1 MTDIEELSKNFLACV
16 KDLSN
21 ELEETTK
28 NLESLSI
35 KKSNIEKKLESFQ
48 ELISMHQKE
57 DSNVPAQLL
66 RATFKVDPD
75 GDELEET
82 TKTLERLSIK
92 KSNIDPDGDEDED
105 VTNINQLN
113 IEGTPKFG
121 DILDLSG
128 YRCYNWLGVVGK
140 NGNIE
145 RSNTTIG
152 HKGDVERGFTIP
164 LNICKYLKDP
174 VKKYSKL
181 HLLTENL
188 HYITGYEL
196 NYENYLVQDSV
207 KRGSEVALNSLYVY
221 MCNASEIDKWTLYAY
236 DDKYNEIEI
245 E

>member
-1 MTDIEELSKNFLACV
+1 MTDIKELSKNFEECV
-16 KDLSN
+16 NDMSD

-48 ELISMHQKE
+48 ESFQELISMYKKE

-66 RATFKVDPD
+66 RAIIKVDPD
-75 GDELEET
+75 GD
-82 TKTLERLSIK
+82 
-92 KSNIDPDGDEDED
+92 DDED

-145 RSNTTIG
+145 RSNTSIG
-152 HKGDVERGFTIP
+152 NKGDVERGFTIP

-181 HLLTENL
+181 HLLTGNL

-207 KRGSEVALNSLYVY
+207 KRGSEVGLNSLYVY
-221 MCNASEIDKWTLYAY
+221 MCNASNIDKWTLYAY
-236 DDKYNEIEI
+236 DDKYNGIKIE
-245 E
+245 